1 MSLGESTQG
10 SNSFSQ
16 GCYKPGRRSMYEE
29 QSRSMIFTRVE
40 EATKVPAGC
49 LRNIGDSVFTVLLVS
64 NVEGA

>member
-1 MSLGESTQG
+1 
-10 SNSFSQ
+10 
-16 GCYKPGRRSMYEE
+16 MYEE

-40 EATKVPAGC
+40 EATKVPARC